1 MTSKQAKELQARA
14 LAPTAITVVGNYTS
28 PKSWGVY
35 RVESFKAGRRGTSFH
50 LGNHPV
56 RQHEL
61 VREHGSAELVMFFGA
76 RADAEQLKYLLA
88 NNFVSAVEIDA

>member
-1 MTSKQAKELQARA
+1 MPSKQAKELQARA
-14 LAPTAITVVGNYTS
+14 LPPSAVAVMGNYTS

-35 RVESFKAGRRGTSFH
+35 RVENSKAGRRGTSFH
-50 LGNHPV
+50 MGNHPV

-61 VREHGSAELVMFFGA
+61 VRENGSAELVMLFGT

-88 NNFVSAVEIDA
+88 NNLVPAVQGDY